1 MTTGAPG
8 SHAASFDE
16 GGRPDV
22 SGASVG
28 ELIGKVSQDFS
39 TLMRQEVALAKAELR
54 SEVSTASQG
63 LGMLVGAGV
72 AGFFLLL
79 FLSNA
84 LWWAL
89 ENVMDAGLAA
99 LIVGVLWGIIA
110 GVLFS
115 VGRSRLKRV
124 NPTPERTVETL
135 KDVPDAVRGR

>member
-1 MTTGAPG
+1 MTSGVPG
-8 SHAASFDE
+8 SHAAGFDE

-54 SEVSTASQG
+54 SEVSVATQG
-63 LGMLVGAGV
+63 VGMLVGAGI

-89 ENVMDAGLAA
+89 ENV
-99 LIVGVLWGIIA
+99 
-110 GVLFS
+110 
-115 VGRSRLKRV
+115 
-124 NPTPERTVETL
+124 
-135 KDVPDAVRGR
+135 